1 MQHALAHA
9 FAVEP
14 QRQVTPMAA
23 VTTRIPW
30 EANRLWPRLKA
41 QRQHGLA
48 TEALQSIETNADY
61 IESGGVRFVVRI
73 LATLSRKEKARKQ
86 QERTAS
92 ANPFLPYEEDLYVTD
107 ISKTHLCLL
116 NKFNVVDYH
125 FLIVT
130 RQFEPQENWLSLADF
145 EALIRCLT
153 EVEGLAFF
161 NGGTVAGSSQP
172 HKHLQVVPY
181 AKAAK
186 DFSIERVIPAVEN
199 SGEVVR
205 ASRLPFRHAITKCL
219 PWERDASEAVSTQ
232 PAETYIKEKAQQY
245 LSHYHNL
252 LSAVGITS
260 STHWQGKQTAAYNLL
275 CTRQW
280 MMIVPRSQEK
290 YAAISVNSLGFAGS
304 LLVKD
309 TESMAQLKS
318 IGPMTLLQKVSFPN
332 P

>member
-1 MQHALAHA
+1 MQHA
-9 FAVEP
+9 V
-14 QRQVTPMAA
+14 AA
-23 VTTRIPW
+23 VTAMATAAARIPW
-30 EANRLWPRLKA
+30 KANRLWSRLKE
-41 QRQHGLA
+41 QQQHGLL
-48 TEALQSIETNADY
+48 TGSLQPIETNADY

-73 LATLSRKEKARKQ
+73 LANLSRKEEAKQ
-86 QERTAS
+86 QQKKVSST
-92 ANPFLPYEEDLYVTD
+92 NPFLPYEEDLYVTD

-130 RQFEPQENWLSLADF
+130 RQFEPQENWLTLADF
-145 EALIRCLT
+145 EALIRCLN

-181 AKAAK
+181 TKAAE
-186 DFSIERVIPAVEN
+186 DFSIERVISAVES

-205 ASRLPFRHAITKCL
+205 TSRLPFCHAITKCL
-219 PWERDASEAVSTQ
+219 PWEKDTSKSLFALS
-232 PAETYIKEKAQQY
+232 AETYIREKARQY

-252 LSAVGITS
+252 LSAVGIIS
-260 STHWQGKQTAAYNLL
+260 STHWQGEQTAAYNFL
-275 CTRQW
+275 CTREW
-280 MMIVPRSQEK
+280 MMVVPRSQEE
-290 YAAISVNSLGFAGS
+290 YANISVNSLGFAGS

-309 TESMAQLKS
+309 TESMARLKS
-318 IGPMTLLQKVSFPN
+318 IGPMALLQAVSFPS